1 MLRRRVVVVIVLTLA
16 AVAYIVGTNRSP
28 VPLRTF
34 SNGGVSFSFPASWT
48 LYRYQWPPSTL
59 RTIIAYLSN
68 EVLHDPCQ
76 PSGSSTTCGQP
87 IDRLGAGGVL
97 VTWTENGSP
106 AWNFKT
112 FKQSEGRHV
121 TIGGRP
127 ARLLV
132 ETSGRACGSVD
143 ADELIEIVIPNGRYN
158 WYEMNA
164 CIRGPDVSTAEAQ
177 VKAMLHTVQFG

>member
-1 MLRRRVVVVIVLTLA
+1 MLRRRVVVVVVLTLA

-28 VPLRTF
+28 APLRTF
-34 SNGGVSFSFPASWT
+34 QGGGVSFRFPASWT
-48 LYRYQWPPSTL
+48 PYRYEYLSTI
-59 RTIIAYLSN
+59 RSVIVYLSN
-68 EVLHDPCQ
+68 ETLHDPCQ
-76 PSGSSTTCGQP
+76 PSGGSTCGQP

-112 FKQSEGRHV
+112 FKQSEGRPV

-127 ARLLV
+127 AKLLA
-132 ETSGRACGSVD
+132 ETSGRTCGSID
-143 ADELIEIVIPNGRYN
+143 ADELIEVVIPNGRYN
-158 WYEMNA
+158 WYEMGA
-164 CIRGPDVSTAEAQ
+164 CIRGPDVTTAEAQ